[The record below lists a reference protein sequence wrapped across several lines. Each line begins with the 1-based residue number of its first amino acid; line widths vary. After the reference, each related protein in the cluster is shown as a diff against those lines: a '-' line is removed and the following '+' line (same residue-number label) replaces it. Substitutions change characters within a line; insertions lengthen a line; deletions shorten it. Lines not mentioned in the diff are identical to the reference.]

1 MKISMIRI
9 DERLIHGQVTMGWA
23 RTSSA
28 NLILAVN
35 DVVANDQFQKKLM
48 MMAAPVGVTIEIY
61 SVAEVV
67 EKLNANTWPNAT
79 ILLLL
84 RNPIDMVRLTEM
96 GIKINK
102 INVGGVRTPGATIK
116 LTKEVS
122 ATPEEI
128 VAWKKLDESGIR
140 IEVQWLPGAGV
151 TVLNDIVRKH

>member
-1 MKISMIRI
+1 MKISMIRV

-35 DVVANDQFQKKLM
+35 DLVAKDSFQKKLM

-61 SVAEVV
+61 SVDEVV

-84 RNPIDMVRLTEM
+84 RNPIDMVRLVEK
-96 GIKINK
+96 GIKVNK
-102 INVGGVRTPGATIK
+102 INVGGVRSPGATIK

-122 ATPEEI
+122 ATLEELA
-128 VAWKKLDESGIR
+128 AWKKLDEIGIR
-140 IEVQWLPGAGV
+140 IEVQWVPGTGV

>member
-1 MKISMIRI
+1 MKISMIRV

-35 DVVANDQFQKKLM
+35 DLVAKDSFQKKVM
-48 MMAAPVGVTIEIY
+48 MMAAPVGATIEIY
-61 SVAEVV
+61 SVDEVV

-84 RNPIDMVRLTEM
+84 RNPIDMVRLVEK
-96 GIKINK
+96 GIKVNK
-102 INVGGVRTPGATIK
+102 INVGGVRSPGATIK

-122 ATPEEI
+122 ATLEELA
-128 VAWKKLDESGIR
+128 AWKKLDEIGIR
-140 IEVQWLPGAGV
+140 IEVQWVPGTGV

>member
-23 RTSSA
+23 RIAGA

-35 DVVANDQFQKKLM
+35 DLVANDEFQKKLM
-48 MMAAPVGVTIEIY
+48 MLAAPVGATIEIY

-67 EKLNANTWPNAT
+67 EKLNDNTWPNAT

-84 RNPIDMVRLTEM
+84 RNPIDMVRLIEL
-96 GIKINK
+96 GVKVSK
-102 INVGGVRTPGATIK
+102 VNVGGVRSPGTTIK

-122 ATPEEI
+122 ATPEEM
-128 VAWKKLDESGIR
+128 VAWKKLDELGVR
-140 IEVQWLPGAGV
+140 IEVQWVPGAGV
-151 TVLNDIVRKH
+151 TVLNDIIRKH